1 MLKNYLLLIFS
12 ALCLIST
19 ACSSD
24 VTDEEIR
31 TSNDVNSQKENSS
44 LTTKLNSPITRAISS
59 SPIETWTG
67 DVKIERKSKVKVA
80 FSSAYMEYLPGA
92 GVYICDVY
100 TITARTPED
109 PTVVYKDAVDES
121 CGFLPVLKNPK
132 RVSRGTKAYVSDDS
146 ENSYT
151 LKTVC
156 YRIISNLMGQTP
168 NGEYYIP
175 CRPEEAKIKYKKLHV
190 IE

>member
-12 ALCLIST
+12 ALCFIST

-31 TSNDVNSQKENSS
+31 TSNDVNSQKENSY
-44 LTTKLNSPITRAISS
+44 LTTKLNSPTTRAISS

-67 DVKIERKSKVKVA
+67 DIKIEKKSKVKVA

-121 CGFLPVLKNPK
+121 CGFLPALKNPK
-132 RVSRGTKAYVSDDS
+132 KVSRGTKAYVSDDS

-156 YRIISNLMGQTP
+156 YRIISNTLGQTP

>member
-12 ALCLIST
+12 ALCFIST

-31 TSNDVNSQKENSS
+31 TSNDVNSQKENSY
-44 LTTKLNSPITRAISS
+44 LTTKLNSPTTRAISS

-67 DVKIERKSKVKVA
+67 DIKIEKKSKVKIA
-80 FSSAYMEYLPGA
+80 FSPAYMEYLPGA
-92 GVYICDVY
+92 GVYICDIY

-121 CGFLPVLKNPK
+121 CGFLPALKNPK
-132 RVSRGTKAYVSDDS
+132 KVSRGTKAYVSDDS

-156 YRIISNLMGQTP
+156 YRIISNTLGQTP

>member
-12 ALCLIST
+12 ALCFIST

-31 TSNDVNSQKENSS
+31 TSNNVNLQKGNNS
-44 LTTKLNSPITRAISS
+44 LTTKPSSPITRASS

-67 DVKIERKSKVKVA
+67 DVKIERKKRVKVP

-100 TITARTPED
+100 TITARTPEN
-109 PTVVYKDAVDES
+109 PAVIYKDAIDES
-121 CGFLPVLKNPK
+121 CGFLPVLGNPE
-132 RVSRGTKAYVSDDS
+132 RISRGTKAYVSDDS

-156 YRIISNLMGQTP
+156 YRIISNSIGQTP
-168 NGEYYIP
+168 KREYYIP
-175 CRPEEAKIKYKKLHV
+175 CRTEKAKIKYKKLHV
-190 IE
+190 TE